1 VADEDDRRDERDR
14 AAERPGDDGTGEQT
28 RLGERFSEAG
38 DNPGGDETS
47 DTNGDET
54 VDAGEPDAA
63 DRSETGAST
72 DTATPGQVD
81 GDDPI
86 RDTVELGVE
95 LLAHLE
101 SEVSLAE
108 AIDHLETVTTDP
120 AVTREIL
127 DTAEMRGVIDRED
140 GVVRPLGHAY
150 VRFSRDVVARSG
162 EFICRRCGATIATGY
177 FIQFDSGEHGPFGSS
192 CIRKVVGRE
201 E

>member
-1 VADEDDRRDERDR
+1 MADEDRRDERGR
-14 AAERPGDDGTGEQT
+14 AAESPGDDGPGEQT
-28 RLGERFSEAG
+28 RLG
-38 DNPGGDETS
+38 D
-47 DTNGDET
+47 
-54 VDAGEPDAA
+54 V
-63 DRSETGAST
+63 T
-72 DTATPGQVD
+72 DTAGASEEDRERSGGSADGRVDDTADGDSTDRDEASAGDVAVGQVD

-101 SEVSLAE
+101 SKVSLAE

-162 EFICRRCGATIATGY
+162 EFTCRRCGATIGTGY
-177 FIQFDSGEHGPFGSS
+177 FIQFESGEHGPFGSS